1 MIERYSRPQMAAIWE
16 SKNKYETWLKVEL
29 LACEAM
35 VGRGEAPKSALKV
48 IRSRAKIDPDR
59 IDELE
64 KTVKHDVIAFLTSI
78 TEKVGEEGRYLHMGM
93 TSSDVLDTA
102 LAVQMRQAADILIGD
117 LRSLLEVLKRRAEE
131 HKETIM
137 IGRSHGV
144 HGEPITFGLKM
155 ALWYEETKRNLLR
168 MQQAKEIISFGKISG
183 AMGTFAHLHPSVETA
198 VCEKLGLKPEP
209 VSNQI
214 VQRDRHAQF
223 LQTLAL
229 IAASLDKFATEI
241 RHLQRTEVLEAEE
254 PFEKGQKGSS
264 AMPHKR
270 NPIGCENICGL
281 ARVIRS
287 HAQAALEN
295 VPLWHER
302 DISHSSVERIILPDS
317 TILLDFMLARFTKI
331 MKGLFV
337 HPERMT
343 RNLDLTGGTIYSQK
357 VLLLLIQKGMKREKA
372 YEIVQS
378 AAMEVFNKGGS
389 FKKAILSHPDLSK
402 RLSVQE
408 IEACFDPR
416 QFVSHIETIY
426 KRVFSEA

>member
-35 VGRGEAPKSALKV
+35 VERGEVPKSALKT
-48 IRSRAKIDPDR
+48 IRAMAQIDPDR
-59 IDELE
+59 IDQLE

-78 TEKVGEEGRYLHMGM
+78 TEKVGEDGRYLHMGM

-102 LAVQMRQAADILIGD
+102 LAIQMRQAADLLIED
-117 LRSLLEVLKRRAEE
+117 LKALLDVLKRKAEE
-131 HKETIM
+131 HKETVM

-155 ALWYEETKRNLLR
+155 ALWYEETKRNVLR
-168 MQQAKEIISFGKISG
+168 LQQAKEVISFGKISG
-183 AMGTFAHLHPSVETA
+183 AMGTFAHLHPSVETY
-198 VCEKLGLKPEP
+198 VCEKLGLQPEP

-214 VQRDRHAQF
+214 VQRDRHAQY
-223 LQTLAL
+223 LQALAL
-229 IAASLDKFATEI
+229 IASSLDKFATEI

-287 HAQAALEN
+287 HAAAALEN

-331 MKGLFV
+331 MKGLFIY
-337 HPERMT
+337 PERMAQ
-343 RNLDLTGGTIYSQK
+343 NLDRTGGTIFSQK
-357 VLLLLIQKGMKREKA
+357 VLLLLIQKGMEREQA

-378 AAMEVFNKGGS
+378 AAMAVFNKGGS
-389 FKKAILSHPDLSK
+389 FKEAILSDPNVSK
-402 RLSVQE
+402 RLSAKE
-408 IEACFDPR
+408 IETCFDPR
-416 QFVSHIETIY
+416 QFVTHIETIY